1 MTKEKMTAYFSGKI
15 KGNRQELIA
24 PAVAAALESFCE
36 QEPEFEQAIEQSGK
50 SFQECLDSV
59 TKGCGNC
66 LSDLEAYQ
74 KAVQFYFSTATVS
87 FHMTIDLSGGK
98 DFTNCY
104 ECLSKYLNEEERTH
118 GCLKKKNNG

>member
-87 FHMTIDLSGGK
+87 FHMTIDLSGGNGASPITMTETK
-98 DFTNCY
+98 SDVLSVSLDDLLDF
-104 ECLSKYLNEEERTH
+104 
-118 GCLKKKNNG
+118 